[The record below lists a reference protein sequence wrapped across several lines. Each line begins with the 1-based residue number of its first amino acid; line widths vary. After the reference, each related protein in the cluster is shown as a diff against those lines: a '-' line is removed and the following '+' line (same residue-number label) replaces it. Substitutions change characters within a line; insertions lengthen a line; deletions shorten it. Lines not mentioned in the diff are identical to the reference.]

1 VSSTRSVVLY
11 VCVSLSLSV
20 CFPQPASEQ
29 RVATLVTQQVITT
42 LTGGSSL
49 GNAHTTPLVPN
60 LLRTPPSATTA
71 AAAAAAAAADVGLS
85 LVPPRRLPA
94 MNGGEGGG
102 GDGSGGSEARMD
114 QLEGKVNRLTD
125 DVSEIKLLLEKLVET
140 NDPAESSETTQTQ
153 VLGHAPSSPSP

>member
-1 VSSTRSVVLY
+1 
-11 VCVSLSLSV
+11 
-20 CFPQPASEQ
+20 
-29 RVATLVTQQVITT
+29 
-42 LTGGSSL
+42 
-49 GNAHTTPLVPN
+49 
-60 LLRTPPSATTA
+60 
-71 AAAAAAAAADVGLS
+71 
-85 LVPPRRLPA
+85 

-102 GDGSGGSEARMD
+102 GDGSGGSETRMD